1 MDQRIKMALS
11 MYCIKISMIFYDNN
25 KELIQYLALVTS
37 ERLQEKN
44 RIWVNQI
51 KCESYFFH
59 LK

>member
-44 RIWVNQI
+44 GIWVNQI